1 MKFFRFCFYF
11 CLLLLLSGCLASSS
25 ALKVSSAERAQMELE
40 AQLARNSFQQG
51 NYAEA
56 EKRLVPLC
64 EKQSI
69 DQPLYQF
76 ELASVYLLDGK
87 KEEAHQTLLA
97 AHQSIEGFFDEHSE
111 QSAASLWGKEADKV
125 FKGEPYERS
134 TLYFLLAL
142 SFLERNN
149 PDNALAALKTGLLA
163 DSDTEKES
171 YKSDFG
177 LLQLLAAKVYDLR
190 GEPELRDQMLTAAFH
205 SLTSFPATT
214 HLFAYKLVQEYL
226 SRKQKH
232 TLNLP
237 PSLVL
242 ARTCALTSAQ
252 NIERWLRKNKF
263 SPERAQDVALWAE
276 KTTRDINPLD
286 YNALAIIWRGTAPQ
300 AVRAGEYGELRLIQ
314 PGKVNPDIHYTI
326 AADST
331 SYSPFTGFGNINYQ
345 ATTRGGREMDNVL
358 GKQASFKGAANTGGN
373 VLLTTGSVGT
383 GSSGADAILL
393 ASGLLLKVLSAT
405 THPEADVRYWHNI
418 PARFE
423 IVPLKLAPINH
434 TLQLIEAGHPQEDM
448 YEPFSWTISTEA
460 PLNVLH
466 LRSDLKGEEA
476 VTSGEVDH
484 SIFYLFMIAHPDEV
498 DLDHDGHISAEE
510 KESARTKILERY
522 DSDGNQEL
530 SPEEKNQLLEDAA
543 AVLNRSQ

>member
-1 MKFFRFCFYF
+1 MKIFRFCFYF
-11 CLLLLLSGCLASSS
+11 CVLLLLSGCLASSS
-25 ALKVSSAERAQMELE
+25 AIKISSAEREQMALE

-51 NYAEA
+51 NYADA
-56 EKRLVPLC
+56 ERRLVPLC

-97 AHQSIEGFFDEHSE
+97 AHKSIEGFFDKHSE

-142 SFLERNN
+142 SFLEQNN
-149 PDNALAALKTGLLA
+149 PDNALASLKTGLLA

-177 LLQLLAAKVYDLR
+177 LLQLLAAKCYELR

-205 SLTSFPATT
+205 SLTSFPAIT

-226 SRKQKH
+226 SLKQQH
-232 TLNLP
+232 TLNSP
-237 PSLVL
+237 PSLTL
-242 ARTCALTSAQ
+242 ARICALTSAQ
-252 NIERWLRKNKF
+252 NIEMWLRKNKF
-263 SPERAQDVALWAE
+263 SPELAQDVALWAE
-276 KTTRDINPLD
+276 KTTRNIDPLD

-300 AVRAGEYGELRLIQ
+300 AVRAGQYGELRLIQ
-314 PGKVNPDIHYTI
+314 PGKVNPDIHYTL

-331 SYSPFTGFGNINYQ
+331 SYSPFSGFGSINYQ

-358 GKQASFKGAANTGGN
+358 GKQATFKGATNTGGN
-373 VLLTTGSVGT
+373 VLLTSGSVGT
-383 GSSGADAILL
+383 GSSEADAILL
-393 ASGLLLKVLSAT
+393 AGGLLLKVLSAT

-434 TLQLIEAGHPQEDM
+434 TLQLVAAGKQQENE
-448 YEPFSWTISTEA
+448 YEPFKWSISAEA
-460 PLNVLH
+460 PLTVLH
-466 LRSDLKGEEA
+466 LRSNLKDEEA
-476 VTSGEVDH
+476 VNSSEVDN
-484 SIFYLFMIAHPDEV
+484 SVFYLFTVAHPDEV
-498 DLDHDGHISAEE
+498 DLDHDGKISTEE
-510 KESARTKILERY
+510 KDLVRAKILERY

-530 SPEEKNQLLEDAA
+530 SVEEKNQLIEDAA
-543 AVLNRSQ
+543 KVLNNSL